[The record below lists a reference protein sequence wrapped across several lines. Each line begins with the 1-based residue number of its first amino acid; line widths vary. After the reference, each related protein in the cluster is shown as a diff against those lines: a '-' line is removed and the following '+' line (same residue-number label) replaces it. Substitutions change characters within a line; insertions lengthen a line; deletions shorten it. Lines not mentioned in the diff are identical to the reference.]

1 MVQKN
6 KTQMMM
12 IMMVVVVVATRKKT
26 QPPCHGGGKFCLF
39 LMTTEISEGETVK
52 WFSVKK
58 SRDYVDEKEEEE
70 EEREVLYKSY
80 SERET
85 KPWFCLIV
93 LL

>member
-12 IMMVVVVVATRKKT
+12 MMMMVVVVVVATRKKT

-39 LMTTEISEGETVK
+39 LVTTEISEGETVK

-58 SRDYVDEKEEEE
+58 SRDYIDEKEEEE
-70 EEREVLYKSY
+70 ERSD
-80 SERET
+80 
-85 KPWFCLIV
+85 I
-93 LL
+93 